1 MSTPICIQKE
11 QYMTE
16 LRHQSVQQFLDQLA
30 SATPTPGGGSVAALS
45 GALAA
50 GLITMVCDLTIGR
63 PRYADFDAECQQIR
77 QQTEHIRAELTGLI
91 QADIDAYSLV
101 AAAYKRP
108 KDDPERAQAIVDA
121 SVVATDI
128 PLQIAEHAAALL
140 PLALPVAHKGNKSAV
155 GDVIAA
161 AHLAQATV
169 HAALINVTANIG
181 VLTGHPRQ
189 LEFVTRQQAAVA
201 HLAER
206 CQQVVDAGSVRL

>member
-1 MSTPICIQKE
+1 
-11 QYMTE
+11 MTA

-63 PRYADFDAECQQIR
+63 PRYADFDVECQQIR
-77 QQTEHIRAELTGLI
+77 QQSEQIRAELTRLI
-91 QADIDAYSLV
+91 QADIDAYTLV

-108 KDDPERAQAIVDA
+108 KDDPARAQAIIDA
-121 SVVATDI
+121 SVIATDT
-128 PLQIAEHAAALL
+128 PLLIAEQAAALI
-140 PLALPVAHKGNKSAV
+140 PLALPVAQKGNKSAV
-155 GDVIAA
+155 GDVIAG

-181 VLTGHPRQ
+181 VLAGHPRQ
-189 LEFVTRQQAAVA
+189 DEFVARQHTAVA
-201 HLAER
+201 QLAAG
-206 CQQVVDAGSVRL
+206 CQAVVEAGTARL

>member
-1 MSTPICIQKE
+1 MS
-11 QYMTE
+11 E

-30 SATPTPGGGSVAALS
+30 SAAPTPGGGSVAALS

-77 QQTEHIRAELTGLI
+77 LQTEHIRAELTRLI
-91 QADIDAYSLV
+91 QADIDAYTLV

-108 KDDPERAQAIVDA
+108 KDDPARAQAIIDA
-121 SVVATDI
+121 SVIATDT
-128 PLQIAEHAAALL
+128 PLLIAEQAAALM

-155 GDVIAA
+155 GDVIAG

-181 VLTGHPRQ
+181 VLNGHPRYP
-189 LEFVTRQQAAVA
+189 EFVARQQATVAGLAV
-201 HLAER
+201 R
-206 CQQVVDAGSVRL
+206 CQSVVDAGTARL

>member
-1 MSTPICIQKE
+1 
-11 QYMTE
+11 MTE

-30 SATPTPGGGSVAALS
+30 SPTPTPGGGSVAALS

-77 QQTEHIRAELTGLI
+77 QQSEQIRTELTRLM
-91 QADIDAYSLV
+91 QADIDAYTLV

-108 KDDPERAQAIVDA
+108 KDDPARAQAIIDA
-121 SVVATDI
+121 SVIATDT
-128 PLQIAEHAAALL
+128 PLHIAEQAAALV
-140 PLALPVAHKGNKSAV
+140 PLALPVAQKGNKSAV
-155 GDVIAA
+155 GDVIAS

-181 VLTGHPRQ
+181 VLVGHPRQ
-189 LEFVTRQQAAVA
+189 QAFITRQHAAVDQ
-201 HLAER
+201 LAAR
-206 CQQVVDAGSVRL
+206 CQAVVEAGTARL

>member
-1 MSTPICIQKE
+1 M
-11 QYMTE
+11 MTE

-63 PRYADFDAECQQIR
+63 PRYAEFDAECQQIR
-77 QQTEHIRAELTGLI
+77 QQTEQIRADLTRLI
-91 QADIDAYSLV
+91 QADIDAYTLV

-108 KDDPERAQAIVDA
+108 KDDPARAEAIVDA

-128 PLQIAEHAAALL
+128 PLQIAEQAADLL
-140 PLALPVAHKGNKSAV
+140 PLALPVAQHGNKSAV

-161 AHLAQATV
+161 AHLAHATV
-169 HAALINVTANIG
+169 HAALVNVTANIG
-181 VLTGHPRQ
+181 VLTTHPRHAEFEARHHAVVAQ
-189 LEFVTRQQAAVA
+189 LAARCHLVVT
-201 HLAER
+201 
-206 CQQVVDAGSVRL
+206 AGSARL